1 MFFAKSHQA
10 YRRSRRLPVRFTVC
24 DQCFSCPAS
33 FGTSLLA
40 RCTSRRARS
49 PVLAT
54 VRSAGLGA
62 VPYHVDVP
70 RLGDWGFVL
79 AGPSTAPPLRAD
91 PRNHRG
97 S

>member
-1 MFFAKSHQA
+1 MFSSPSVVWHQPPSSLYFAP
-10 YRRSRRLPVRFTVC
+10 RT
-24 DQCFSCPAS
+24 FSCPRH
-33 FGTSLLA
+33 GPL
-40 RCTSRRARS
+40 
-49 PVLAT
+49 
-54 VRSAGLGA
+54 AGLGA
-62 VPYHVDVP
+62 VPDHVDVP